1 MLKRVFRN
9 ALIVSMC
16 ATAGMAGA
24 ATPRDVASL
33 VGEGARVG
41 DSELRSRGYVH
52 IDTQK
57 GSDRSWSMWWNPS
70 SQTCITVATV
80 NGRFE
85 AITTSPPVDC
95 NQHHT
100 SDASDN
106 ETAAALAI
114 GAVAVIGAIALSH
127 KSHHHSDNNY
137 THYDNHYNESEFE
150 RGHRD
155 GLYNHF
161 FDNHNRTDAYE
172 EGYRSGVEQRDH
184 DSSYRVH
191 SGRYDRGYSAGHR
204 TGELADLNG
213 RSVSNAHATMR
224 TWGFRDVDVM
234 HSGNTSYTI
243 WYKRSSGQCIQ
254 MTEADGTAL
263 DVRDIGTHPGCR

>member
-1 MLKRVFRN
+1 MVKRVLRN

-16 ATAGMAGA
+16 AAAGMAGA
-24 ATPRDVASL
+24 ATPYDVANL

-41 DSELRSRGYVH
+41 DQELRSRGYVH
-52 IDTQK
+52 IETQK
-57 GSDRSWSMWWNPS
+57 GADRSWSMWWQPS
-70 SQTCITVATV
+70 SQTCITVATT

-85 AITTSPPVDC
+85 SITTSPPIDC

-100 SDASDN
+100 SGGSDDN
-106 ETAAALAI
+106 AAAALAI

-127 KSHHHSDNNY
+127 KSHHHSSNNS
-137 THYDNHYNESEFE
+137 THYDDHYSESEFE

-161 FDNHNRTDAYE
+161 FDNRNRTDAYA

-191 SGRYDRGYSAGHR
+191 SGHYDRGYTAGHR

-213 RSVSNAHATMR
+213 RSVSSAHATMR
-224 TWGFRDVDVM
+224 DWGFWDVDTM
-234 HSGNTSYTI
+234 RTGSTTYTI

-263 DVRDIGTHPGCR
+263 DVRDIGHHPACR